1 MNIALIGYGKMGKVI
16 ERIAKERGHSI
27 LMKIDKNNTD
37 ELTIPN
43 IKNFDVAIEFTQP
56 QAAVN
61 NYMVC
66 FEAGVPVV
74 SGTTGWQKDFD
85 SVKEAARIGARFF
98 YSSNF
103 SLGVNILFA
112 LNQKLAKMM
121 KPYENYTVE
130 IEETHHTEKLDSPS
144 GTAITLAEAIMEN
157 NEKIQQWVNHSTEK
171 EDELPIISKREPD
184 VPGIHTVSYTSSED
198 VIRISHEAKSRE
210 GFALGAV
217 LAAEFLVEQS
227 SGIYGMNDLLDL

>member
-16 ERIAKERGHSI
+16 ERIAEERGHSI
-27 LMKIDKNNTD
+27 LMKIDRDNLND
-37 ELTIPN
+37 LTVSN

-56 QAAVN
+56 QVAVG
-61 NYMVC
+61 NYMIC

-74 SGTTGWQKDFD
+74 SGTTGWQKDLD
-85 SVKEAARIGARFF
+85 KVKESARVGARFF

-103 SLGVNILFA
+103 SLGVNVLFA
-112 LNQKLAKMM
+112 INEKLAKMM
-121 KPYENYTVE
+121 KPYENYTLE
-130 IEETHHTEKLDSPS
+130 IEETHHTEKLDAPS
-144 GTAITLAEAIMEN
+144 GTAITLAEGIMAN
-157 NEKIQQWVNHSTEK
+157 NDNFQHWVNHSSQNEK
-171 EDELPIISKREPD
+171 ELPIISKREPD
-184 VPGIHTVSYTSSED
+184 VPGVHTVSYTSSED